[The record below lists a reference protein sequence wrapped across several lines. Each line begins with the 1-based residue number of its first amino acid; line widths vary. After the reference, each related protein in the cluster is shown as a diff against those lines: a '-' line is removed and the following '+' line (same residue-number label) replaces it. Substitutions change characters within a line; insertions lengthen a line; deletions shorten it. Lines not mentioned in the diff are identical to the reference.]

1 MGCKIPICFSVNY
14 FFYLNSALKLMISS
28 EKMTQWVNAVRVQ
41 IITAIYSVMWGAKQC
56 VTGMKDGPGSF
67 HSEHSRARVQHTVKC
82 TNKYQ
87 RLKGGKWLVR
97 FLDLCTTSTYV
108 RYFWMQVNLEWLWV
122 TCHYVTAH
130 NEMWPLRF
138 IIILTYSV
146 KTDFAQEQVC
156 VEHCHT
162 SIYPKD
168 DFVYIRVFFFFC
180 FIMS

>member
-97 FLDLCTTSTYV
+97 FLELCTTSMYV
-108 RYFWMQVNLEWLWV
+108 RYFWMKCDLCVSSSFWHTVLKLILHRNKFVLNIV
-122 TCHYVTAH
+122 TH
-130 NEMWPLRF
+130 
-138 IIILTYSV
+138 
-146 KTDFAQEQVC
+146 Q
-156 VEHCHT
+156 
-162 SIYPKD
+162 
-168 DFVYIRVFFFFC
+168 YIQKMTLFTFGFFFFLLHYVLDYDVTT
-180 FIMS
+180 ILE